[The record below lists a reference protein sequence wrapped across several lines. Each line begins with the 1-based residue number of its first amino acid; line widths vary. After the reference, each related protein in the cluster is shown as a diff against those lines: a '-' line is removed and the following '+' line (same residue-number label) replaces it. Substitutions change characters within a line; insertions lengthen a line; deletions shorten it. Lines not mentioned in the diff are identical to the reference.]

1 MNEHLLLLLIGAI
14 ADAAITWLYFE
25 YLFRRK
31 EPVSS
36 VIIYFLIGSIISM
49 GLRWFG
55 VHMLTPLVFFIL
67 ALFVLWQCYH
77 CAVKTALLQ
86 AAFLTF
92 VMTIA
97 DELVALGLSLSSPGF
112 DRYHSALS
120 PSISMA
126 VLSRLLY
133 LVLSQIGARY
143 FKPHKQIRQEP
154 QLMVLFCS
162 LPILSAAIS
171 VTVFLLGA
179 DKDLSQS
186 AQIIIAI
193 TESALL
199 IANFIFFVL
208 YNHLQRANA
217 EYLELQLS
225 IQKDEADASYYQV
238 LQQQSENQ
246 RILIHDIK
254 DHLRI
259 LDSMAME
266 GKTDEI
272 MAYIAQLDVSLTPKK
287 QVRLCRD
294 PILNTVLLHAKEEC
308 ERKYIKFYCDV
319 RDDCTTFMEATCIT
333 AFYGNLLSNAVEGAN
348 ASSERMIELAVR
360 RMPGQG
366 ILVCIINSCDVSPI
380 CDKGGRFRSRKRGAA
395 IHGVGL
401 KSIERIVEKHHGIQT
416 MYYED
421 DKQRFHHIVQ
431 FPG

>member
-1 MNEHLLLLLIGAI
+1 MNEQLLLWLVSAI

-36 VIIYFLIGSIISM
+36 VIIYFLIGSIITM
-49 GLRWFG
+49 GLNWFG
-55 VHMLTPLVFFIL
+55 VRAAIPLVFFIL

-77 CAVKTALLQ
+77 CAVKTSLLQ

-92 VMTIA
+92 VVTIA
-97 DELVALGLSLSSPGF
+97 EELANLCLGFAVSSQDRTALFSTV
-112 DRYHSALS
+112 
-120 PSISMA
+120 SIA

-143 FKPHKQIRQEP
+143 FKPHKKFDQEP
-154 QLMVLFCS
+154 QMMALFCS
-162 LPILSAAIS
+162 LPLLSAVIS

-179 DKDLSQS
+179 GKDLSRS
-186 AQIIIAI
+186 AQLIIAI
-193 TESALL
+193 IESALL
-199 IANFIFFVL
+199 VANFVFFVL
-208 YNHLQRANA
+208 YDYLQKTNA

-225 IQKDEADASYYQV
+225 IQKDESDASYYQA

-254 DHLRI
+254 DHLRT
-259 LDSMAME
+259 LDSMAKE
-266 GKTDEI
+266 GKHEQI
-272 MAYIAQLDVSLTPKK
+272 SEYISQLDVSLTPKK
-287 QVRLCRD
+287 QVRLCHD
-294 PILNTVLLHAKEEC
+294 PILNTVLLHVKEEC
-308 ERKYIKFYCDV
+308 ERKHINFYCDV
-319 RDDCTTFMEATCIT
+319 WATCTDFMEPTSIT
-333 AFYGNLLSNAVEGAN
+333 SFYGNLMSNAVEGAT
-348 ASSERMIELAVR
+348 ASSERKIDLTVR

-366 ILVCIINSCDVSPI
+366 VLVCVVNSCDISPV
-380 CDKGGRFRSRKRGAA
+380 CDKGGRFRSRKRGIE

-401 KSIERIVEKHHGIQT
+401 KSIERIVEKYHGLQT

-421 DKQRFHHIVQ
+421 DKRRFHHIIQ